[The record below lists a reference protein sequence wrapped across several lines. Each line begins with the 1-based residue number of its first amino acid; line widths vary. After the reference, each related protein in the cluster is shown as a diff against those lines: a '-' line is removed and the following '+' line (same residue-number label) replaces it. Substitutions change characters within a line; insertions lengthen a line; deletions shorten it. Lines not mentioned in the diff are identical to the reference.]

1 MKKVSNNIIQG
12 KNVVIG
18 EFTVIKNGV
27 EIGKN
32 VTVGNNVVLYEGSK
46 IGDNV
51 RIDDNTV
58 IGKQP
63 MRAVN
68 SIFQDQDKKAPPVIG
83 NGALIGTGVVIYA
96 GSVIGV
102 DVLIADLVTVRENVS
117 IENNTIIGRNVA
129 IENFCKVGANCKL
142 ETNAYLTAYS
152 VIEDYVFI
160 APGVVTTNDNFIG
173 RSGERFKYQQGVTV
187 KKGGRIG
194 TNATI
199 LPGITI
205 NEESL
210 VAAGSIVTKDT
221 PARKIVM
228 GAPAKV
234 YRDVPVEQ
242 LLENQ

>member
-1 MKKVSNNIIQG
+1 MKKISTNIIQG

-18 EFTVIKNGV
+18 EFTVIKDGV

-32 VTVGNNVVLYEGSK
+32 VTIGNNIVLYEGTR

-68 SIFQDQDKKAPPVIG
+68 SVFQDQDKKAPPVIG

-96 GSVIGV
+96 GSVIGA
-102 DVLIADLVTVRENVS
+102 DVLIADLATVRENVS
-117 IENNTIIGRNVA
+117 IGNNTIVGRNVA
-129 IENFCKVGANCKL
+129 VENCCKIGANCKL

-152 VIEDYVFI
+152 VLEDDVFI
-160 APGVVTTNDNFIG
+160 APSLVTTNDNFVG
-173 RSGERFKYQQGVTV
+173 RSRERFKYQQGVTV

-194 TNATI
+194 ANATI

-210 VAAGSIVTKDT
+210 VAAGSVVTEDT

-228 GAPAKV
+228 GVPAKV
-234 YRDVPVEQ
+234 YRDVPAEQ